1 MIGSPMILIA
11 IGVAMLQGISI
22 VPPVLIA
29 LGIAVFLSVAFRKNP
44 ETARLFNCWASC
56 NPFYCERSNG
66 EVHDQ
71 TAR

>member
-44 ETARLFNCWASC
+44 ETARLFNCWACC
-56 NPFYCERSNG
+56 NPFYRERSNC

-71 TAR
+71 AAR